1 MSFLYVIILIILLVV
16 VYDNLQ
22 GKSAIS
28 ERQAL
33 KQSRSDSK
41 LVVLVNYKIKHPEA
55 NIENEK
61 CRRKDNS
68 GNFVHMPSS
77 LLKINVIYN
86 RCHWRSLQKKIFFL
100 IKILFFQVCL

>member
-1 MSFLYVIILIILLVV
+1 MSFLYVTILIILLVV
-16 VYDNLQ
+16 VHDNLQ
-22 GKSAIS
+22 GKSITFSFAIS

-41 LVVLVNYKIKHPEA
+41 LVVLVNYQIKHPEA

-61 CRRKDNS
+61 CRRKENS

-86 RCHWRSLQKKIFFL
+86 RCHWRNLQKKIFF
-100 IKILFFQVCL
+100 